1 MKDSCRNTIQT
12 LYLFSFSIF
21 FFHVS
26 WHSQTDINLL
36 SSFYKFDH
44 EAFCQHLAVA
54 FARVRMK
61 ENREF
66 WLGICGNWSFCSQ
79 LWDNWDF
86 CNHLWYFI
94 RIKVKWTKINFSKAL
109 LFFYIFF
116 IWNEPCFHWLTLITW
131 LHDCSWQPIKYI
143 FYSAFPTF
151 TR

>member
-21 FFHVS
+21 SFIS

-36 SSFYKFDH
+36 SSFCKFDH
-44 EAFCQHLAVA
+44 EAFCQHLVVA

-66 WLGICGNWSFCSQ
+66 WLDIHGNWSFCSQ

-94 RIKVKWTKINFSKAL
+94 RIKVKWTKINFSQEL

-116 IWNEPCFHWLTLITW
+116 YLKWTLFPLTHINYLTSWLQLTTN
-131 LHDCSWQPIKYI
+131 
-143 FYSAFPTF
+143 
-151 TR
+151 